1 MNEKKGKRREWV
13 KTAAIVFLSVLLV
26 LTFFSNTIM
35 NYSLPEVAVQY
46 ITSGTITAK
55 VRGTGTV
62 ESGDLYEVKAT
73 ESRKVQSV
81 AVRVGDHVEIGD
93 VICYLA
99 DEESEELKAA
109 REALEPLYDSLEA
122 AQQAYNAAVLTG
134 DLSVAAMQGAGSA
147 ESAASYKN
155 RLIAA
160 QSVVESLEQQLKDT
174 EPAYNEAKEAK
185 EAADL
190 ALADVQNELNNLNT
204 WIQYNQETVT
214 SGNAGLAELNKQK
227 NIVQQLFYDAQN
239 TANRAAA
246 ELSKIETERG
256 KIEAQLAVAR
266 ADVTT
271 LAGEIN
277 TALRL
282 SQLNDAVK
290 DARAAIAKQEEKIA
304 ELEAKAVGATINAE
318 IAGTIVSVNVV
329 AGGQT
334 TSGGESTVAV
344 IQPEGKGFTLSFSVT
359 AEQAKRISV
368 GDPAELVNS
377 WWYSNV
383 TATVASVKPD
393 PSDPSRSK
401 LVTCNLDGDL
411 TAGQTLSLQIGQR
424 SQNYDMIVPN
434 SAIREDNNG
443 KFILVVEPKSSPLG
457 TRYYAVRY
465 DIEVLA
471 SDDTQSAISGG
482 LYGYES
488 VITTSTKPVEAGQL
502 VRLPD

>member
-13 KTAAIVFLSVLLV
+13 KTAAIIFLSVLLV

-62 ESGDLYEVKAT
+62 ESGDLYEIKAT

-81 AVRVGDHVEIGD
+81 EVRVGDHVEIGD

-99 DEESEELKAA
+99 DEESEELKEA
-109 REALEPLYDSLEA
+109 REALKPLQDALDT
-122 AQQAYNAAVLTG
+122 AQQAYNAALLTG
-134 DLSVAAMQGAGSA
+134 DLSVSAMQGAGSA
-147 ESAASYKN
+147 DSINSYRN
-155 RLIAA
+155 RLIEA
-160 QSVVESLEQQLKDT
+160 QSVVENLQRQLDET
-174 EPAYNEAKEAK
+174 EPAYNTAKEAK

-190 ALADVQNELNNLNT
+190 ALADAKNKLDNINS
-204 WIQYNQETVT
+204 WIQYNQDIS
-214 SGNAGLAELNKQK
+214 SGNPLTDLMKQK
-227 NIVQQLFYDAQN
+227 NEAQQIALDAQN
-239 TANRAAA
+239 TANHAAA
-246 ELSKIETERG
+246 ELQRIEAERG
-256 KIEAQLAVAR
+256 KIETQLTAAQN
-266 ADVTT
+266 DVKT
-271 LAGEIN
+271 LAGDIN
-277 TALRL
+277 TVL
-282 SQLNDAVK
+282 SLSKLSDAIR
-290 DARAAIAKQEEKIA
+290 DAKEDIAKQEEKIA
-304 ELEAKAVGATINAE
+304 ELEAKAVGASITAE
-318 IAGTIVSVNVV
+318 IAGTITSVNVV
-329 AGGQT
+329 AGGKT
-334 TSGGESTVAV
+334 TNGTESTVAV

-368 GDPAELVNS
+368 GDPAELVNA

-383 TATVASVKPD
+383 TATVASIKPD
-393 PSDPSRSK
+393 PSDPSRKK

-411 TAGQTLSLQIGQR
+411 TAGQSLSLQIGQR

-443 KFILVVEPKSSPLG
+443 KFILVVEAKSSPLG

-465 DIEVLA
+465 DVEVLA

>member
-1 MNEKKGKRREWV
+1 MNEKKSKRREWV

-55 VRGTGTV
+55 IRGTGTV
-62 ESGDLYEVKAT
+62 ESGDLYQVKAT

-81 AVRVGDHVEIGD
+81 EVRVGDRVEIGD
-93 VICYLA
+93 VICYLV

-109 REALEPLYDSLEA
+109 REALEPLYDSLEM
-122 AQQAYNAAVLTG
+122 AQQAYNAALLTG

-147 ESAASYKN
+147 ESATVYRN
-155 RLIAA
+155 RLIEA
-160 QSVVESLEQQLKDT
+160 QSVVENLEQQLKDT
-174 EPAYNEAKEAK
+174 EPAYNAAKEAK

-190 ALADVQNELNNLNT
+190 ALSEAQYRLNDLNN
-204 WIQYNQETVT
+204 WIQYNQDVS
-214 SGNAGLAELNKQK
+214 SGNPGVADLLKQK
-227 NIVQQLFYDAQN
+227 DEAQQVALAAQN

-246 ELSKIETERG
+246 ELTRIETERG
-256 KIEAQLAVAR
+256 KIEAQLALAR
-266 ADVTT
+266 GDVQT

-277 TALRL
+277 TVLRL
-282 SQLNDAVK
+282 RQLNDAVK

-304 ELEAKAVGATINAE
+304 ELEAKAVGASINAE
-318 IAGTIVSVNVV
+318 IAGTITSVNVV

-334 TSGGESTVAV
+334 INGGETTVAV

-383 TATVASVKPD
+383 TATVASIKPD

-443 KFILVVEPKSSPLG
+443 KFILVVEAKSSPLG

-465 DIEVLA
+465 DVEVLA

>member
-1 MNEKKGKRREWV
+1 M
-13 KTAAIVFLSVLLV
+13 
-26 LTFFSNTIM
+26 
-35 NYSLPEVAVQY
+35 
-46 ITSGTITAK
+46 
-55 VRGTGTV
+55 
-62 ESGDLYEVKAT
+62 
-73 ESRKVQSV
+73 
-81 AVRVGDHVEIGD
+81 
-93 VICYLA
+93 
-99 DEESEELKAA
+99 
-109 REALEPLYDSLEA
+109 
-122 AQQAYNAAVLTG
+122 
-134 DLSVAAMQGAGSA
+134 
-147 ESAASYKN
+147 
-155 RLIAA
+155 
-160 QSVVESLEQQLKDT
+160 
-174 EPAYNEAKEAK
+174 
-185 EAADL
+185 
-190 ALADVQNELNNLNT
+190 
-204 WIQYNQETVT
+204 
-214 SGNAGLAELNKQK
+214 
-227 NIVQQLFYDAQN
+227 
-239 TANRAAA
+239 
-246 ELSKIETERG
+246 
-256 KIEAQLAVAR
+256 
-266 ADVTT
+266 
-271 LAGEIN
+271 
-277 TALRL
+277 
-282 SQLNDAVK
+282 
-290 DARAAIAKQEEKIA
+290 
-304 ELEAKAVGATINAE
+304 EAKAVGATINAE
-318 IAGTIVSVNVV
+318 IAGTIVSINVV

-359 AEQAKRISV
+359 TEQAKRISV